1 MSINIVDLVK
11 NYVSPDLISRASALL
26 GESDSG
32 ISKALS
38 GLIPSILG
46 GVVAKGTQSETDAGQ
61 LLNAAKEANASGL
74 LGNLSSFSVMLIC
87 RRRVPVGLIE
97 SSVDSQL
104 LLLMRYPVL
113 PE

>member
-26 GESDSG
+26 GESDGG

-46 GVVAKGTQSETDAGQ
+46 GVVARGTQSEAEAGQ
-61 LLNAAKEANASGL
+61 LLDAAKDADNSGL
-74 LGNLSSFSVMLIC
+74 LGNLSSFSAMPIY
-87 RRRVPVGLIE
+87 RRRARVGLTGYLDRNRI
-97 SSVDSQL
+97 
-104 LLLMRYPVL
+104 
-113 PE
+113 